1 MGVVN
6 ENVEEY
12 ILNFSTI
19 IEFQSWK
26 VFQQPSQ
33 PDVYKFYSP
42 ES

>member
-26 VFQQPSQ
+26 SLQRPFQPG
-33 PDVYKFYSP
+33 VYKFYSS
-42 ES
+42 EG

>member
-12 ILNFSTI
+12 ILKLSTI

-26 VFQQPSQ
+26 ALQQPSQ
-33 PDVYKFYSP
+33 PGVYKF
-42 ES
+42 